1 MSVGTLGLALLA
13 GLLSILSPCVLPLI
27 PLVLGAA
34 ASQHRFGPFLLALG
48 VALSFVAIGLFVVTI
63 GFSIGLDGSAF
74 RLAAAVVM
82 VLVGLVLAFPPLQA
96 RFSAAVGPLSDRIDR
111 LFRGAPAAGAFG
123 QLGLGL
129 VLGAVWS
136 PCVGP
141 TLGAASVLAARGEN
155 LQQVA
160 GTMAVFGLGAALPL
174 LALGLLSRKLTLR
187 GRDKLLS
194 AGKYG
199 KLALGALL
207 VALGGL
213 ILTGL
218 DKSVEAALVSASPPW
233 LTELT
238 TRF

>member
-1 MSVGTLGLALLA
+1 MSLGALALALLA
-13 GLLSILSPCVLPLI
+13 GLLSVLSPCVLPLL

-34 ASQHRFGPFLLALG
+34 ASQHRFGPVLLALG
-48 VALSFVAIGLFVVTI
+48 VALSFVAIGLFVATI
-63 GFSIGLDGSAF
+63 GFSIGLDGSVF
-74 RLAAAVVM
+74 RLAAAAVM
-82 VLVGLVLAFPPLQA
+82 ILVGLVLALPPLQA
-96 RFSAAVGPLSDRIDR
+96 RFSAAAGPLSDRIDG
-111 LFRGAPAAGAFG
+111 LFRGAPTAGAFG
-123 QLGLGL
+123 QFGLGL

-141 TLGAASVLAARGEN
+141 TLGAASVLAAHGEN

-160 GTMAVFGLGAALPL
+160 ATMTAFGLGAALPL
-174 LALGLLSRKLTLR
+174 LALGLLSRRMTLR

-207 VALGGL
+207 IALGGL

-218 DKSVEAALVSASPPW
+218 DKSVEAALVSASPAW